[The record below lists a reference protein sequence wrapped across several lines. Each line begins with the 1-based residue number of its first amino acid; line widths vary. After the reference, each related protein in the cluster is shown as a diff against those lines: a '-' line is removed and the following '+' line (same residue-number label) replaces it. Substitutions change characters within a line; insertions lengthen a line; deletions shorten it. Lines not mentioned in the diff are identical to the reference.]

1 MANFSESLTI
11 RILGDSSQLQQEL
24 QSVGQR
30 ITDLKSQFSQF
41 AEVNRV
47 VDESLRRVTAFARP
61 LENISRLI
69 DRIAGQARA
78 LGRVPIT
85 LNISPALNALAVLS
99 RAIARIAAQIR
110 SLPPISPG
118 FSGPLPLPGPTRV
131 PLRRFAEGG
140 VVSGPVGLDRV
151 PAMLTAGEFVVR
163 EPAAR
168 QLGVSFLEA
177 LNRNLRPQPVGQ
189 ASSLPSAVSAE
200 QTTVNNFG
208 GISIRVANSS
218 DVNAIVRD
226 LRFQGFRLRNRRG

>member
-24 QSVGQR
+24 QAVGQR
-30 ITDLKSQFSQF
+30 LADLKSQFSQF

-47 VDESLRRVTAFARP
+47 IDQSLSRISAFARP

-85 LNISPALNALAVLS
+85 LNVSPALNALALLS
-99 RAIARIAAQIR
+99 RAIARVAAQIR
-110 SLPPISPG
+110 SLPPIAPG
-118 FSGPLPLPGPTRV
+118 FPRQLPLPGPTRV

-140 VVSGPVGLDRV
+140 IVSGPVGLDRV
-151 PAMLTAGEFVVR
+151 PAMLTAGEFVIR
-163 EPAAR
+163 APSAR

-177 LNRNLRPQPVGQ
+177 LNQNLRPQPAGRG
-189 ASSLPSAVSAE
+189 ASLPAAVSDE

-208 GISIRVANSS
+208 GITIQVNNSS